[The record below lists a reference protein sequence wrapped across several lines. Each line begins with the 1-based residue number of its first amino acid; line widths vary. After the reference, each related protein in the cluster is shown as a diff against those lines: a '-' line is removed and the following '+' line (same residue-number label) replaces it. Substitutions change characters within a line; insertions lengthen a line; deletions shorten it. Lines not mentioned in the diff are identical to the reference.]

1 MSKRTWHTTKPLAIS
16 SALFDVG
23 FFRLG
28 SHTYPNYRTVGGG
41 SADPE
46 KNSALAAILRRLKD
60 IPKENIQNALDKV
73 LEAFR
78 HLLLHKPIVSYSSQA
93 NRKRDQRGENIV
105 YEALAY
111 NKVGL
116 IM

>member
-1 MSKRTWHTTKPLAIS
+1 MTYNKATRDIIS
-16 SALFDVG
+16 AVRRRVLSSC
-23 FFRLG
+23 

-73 LEAFR
+73 VEALGPFYFTSPLSPA
-78 HLLLHKPIVSYSSQA
+78 HQA
-93 NRKRDQRGENIV
+93 IRKRDQRGENIV
-105 YEALAY
+105 YEVLAY

>member
-1 MSKRTWHTTKPLAIS
+1 MSKRTWPTTKPLAIS

-23 FFRLG
+23 FFRLDL
-28 SHTYPNYRTVGGG
+28 HTYPNYRTVGGG

-73 LEAFR
+73 
-78 HLLLHKPIVSYSSQA
+78 V
-93 NRKRDQRGENIV
+93 
-105 YEALAY
+105 EALGPFYFTSPLSPAHHRLLENGINGAKTLY
-111 NKVGL
+111 MKLSRITRSV
-116 IM
+116 